1 MKTMIDVKHVGSIKS
16 IRHAGSPSATGTG
29 LPHLHLYV
37 HQMNLYKLK
46 KEKKALL
53 NRMGEIDKQIEHLEE
68 KVQSM
73 RPQIIAAFGMP
84 PKQKKRSGANG
95 KESSA
100 RKCRFNKMTINY

>member
-16 IRHAGSPSATGTG
+16 IRHSSGRSAGGTS

-46 KEKKALL
+46 KEKTALL

-68 KVQSM
+68 MVQSM
-73 RPQIIAAFGMP
+73 RPQIIAAFEAP
-84 PKQKKRSGANG
+84 PKRKRKGAG
-95 KESSA
+95 REESSA
-100 RKCRFNKMTINY
+100 KKRRFNKMTINY

>member
-16 IRHAGSPSATGTG
+16 IRHAASRSAAGGS

-53 NRMGEIDKQIEHLEE
+53 NRMEEIDKQIEHLEE

-73 RPQIIAAFGMP
+73 RPQIIAAFGTP
-84 PKQKKRSGANG
+84 PKRKKTSGADRQ
-95 KESSA
+95 EPST
-100 RKCRFNKMTINY
+100 RKHRFNRMTINY